1 MSRTRHIRNL
11 LLAGGIKLP
20 SMLPNMFAVKGLG
33 TGYALVKKEFYL
45 YRSIFTSLDLEGID
59 IQCATYTSAAASIK
73 DDTDTYASAAGKA
86 TGPQSLT
93 PNPTPTPTDGI
104 STFPPLSP
112 PQGRKVT
119 ALMEKAATACPL

>member
-1 MSRTRHIRNL
+1 
-11 LLAGGIKLP
+11 
-20 SMLPNMFAVKGLG
+20 MFSVKGLG
-33 TGYALVKKEFYL
+33 SRYAPVKKDFAL
-45 YRSIFTSLDLEGID
+45 TRSLLTPLDLEGID
-59 IQCATYTSAAASIK
+59 IKCATYTSAAASIK
-73 DDTDTYASAAGKA
+73 DDTDTYVSAAGKA

-93 PNPTPTPTDGI
+93 PNPTPAPTYGI